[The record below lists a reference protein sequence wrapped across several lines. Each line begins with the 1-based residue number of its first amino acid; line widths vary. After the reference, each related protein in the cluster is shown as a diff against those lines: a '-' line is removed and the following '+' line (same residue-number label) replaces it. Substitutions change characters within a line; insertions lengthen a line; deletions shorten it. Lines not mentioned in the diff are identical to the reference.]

1 MIRTLEDY
9 QAAVATLEQIKDGL
23 DGSSRRTAEFLSR
36 QIEAWDTAYGA
47 GYAAGKE
54 KAFFEIRMRLAA
66 DPHVRQCGCEPCKA
80 LALAE

>member
-1 MIRTLEDY
+1 MVGAAHLPGVGIQERGEPMIRTLEDY
-9 QAAVATLEQIKDGL
+9 QAAGATLEQIKDGL

-66 DPHVRQCGCEPCKA
+66 
-80 LALAE
+80 